1 MVEIKYEFQW
11 IKWLKL
17 YMSFNDRGL
26 SNGWTY
32 IIYKKI
38 VLENSYD
45 LCREYVWLY
54 RGIMKV

>member
-1 MVEIKYEFQW
+1 MADVRRMVEIKYEFQW

-32 IIYKKI
+32 IRYKKI

-45 LCREYVWLY
+45 LCRED
-54 RGIMKV
+54 I

>member
-1 MVEIKYEFQW
+1 
-11 IKWLKL
+11 
-17 YMSFNDRGL
+17 MSFNDRGL

-38 VLENSYD
+38 VLKNSYD